1 MDLGG
6 AWRAADDF
14 LRRHIKT
21 RAVREA
27 ERRRVERRRR
37 SVLRQGRNAVLAGGV
52 SAAGGFAVAALLAPP
67 VAAVAAGGAALLGI
81 VGIRIWDSRAREGFS
96 SAELSALPA
105 QAEEWLLDMRPLL
118 PRGTETA
125 LDTILAHLGDLP
137 PFLASLHPNE
147 TRAWEAR
154 RLLGEHLPTLVDSWC
169 KLPSVTRERDGEARK
184 RLGAGLDTLAE
195 ELSRL
200 ASELSRDERM
210 RLEAQS
216 RFVESRYRDP
226 RLEG

>member
-1 MDLGG
+1 MDLSG

-21 RAVREA
+21 RAVRDA

-37 SVLRQGRNAVLAGGV
+37 NVLRQGRNLVLAGGA
-52 SAAGGFAVAALLAPP
+52 SAAGGFAVAAALAPP
-67 VAAVAAGGAALLGI
+67 VAAFAAGGAALVGI
-81 VGIRIWDSRAREGFS
+81 VGIRFWDRRSREGFS
-96 SAELSALPA
+96 SEELAALPA

-118 PRGTETA
+118 PRGTEPA
-125 LDTILAHLGDLP
+125 LDTILVHLGDLP
-137 PFLASLHPNE
+137 PFLAALHPNE
-147 TRAWEAR
+147 TLAWDSR

-169 KLPSVTRERDGEARK
+169 KLPSVTRERDGEARR
-184 RLGAGLDTLAE
+184 RLGSGLDTLAE

-200 ASELSRDERM
+200 TAELSRDERM
-210 RLEAQS
+210 RLETQS

-226 RLEG
+226 KLEG